1 MEESRKKAKKYT
13 THLDECQ
20 KEQATSKQNETDNKD
35 NTVVLLEDTKIL
47 PDESLYSII
56 ARKKSTNTSLKKPSI
71 TKEEKTDNNVQ
82 DEKNNL
88 KKRKIINKDANTFK
102 KRNDNAVRNNN
113 TKNTKKKEIDPQHA
127 QDYFLVMRN
136 ETYELIKLLA
146 AEDMNRW
153 NSR

>member
-13 THLDECQ
+13 AHLDECQ

-35 NTVVLLEDTKIL
+35 NTDVLLEDTKIL
-47 PDESLYSII
+47 PDESLYSIV

-127 QDYFLVMRN
+127 QDYFLVMRH